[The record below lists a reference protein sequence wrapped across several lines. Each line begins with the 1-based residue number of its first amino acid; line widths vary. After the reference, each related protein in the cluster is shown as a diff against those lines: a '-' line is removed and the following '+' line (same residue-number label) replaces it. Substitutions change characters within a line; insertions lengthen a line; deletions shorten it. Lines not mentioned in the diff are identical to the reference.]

1 MLWATQAPL
10 RSEVS
15 VPSAVAYFLESLAFM
30 VLSRSEHFYCLQ
42 PSTLLNLYLLLSLL
56 FDFIRIRTLLN
67 MGYYS
72 LIVSLLAADMAIKL
86 CLLFLEG
93 KSKRAFFS
101 NADSERP
108 RQETSGIFNRSVF
121 WWLNSLFL
129 AGTPVSTKRARTVL
143 TCFRIQESVGSRRPL
158 LPGRRNSLG
167 DAHYQFRKKVGI
179 DTKCTEA
186 QAGQGH
192 LLVIAAPIYASCFTQ
207 FTGNGTYFCSTIS
220 CKRHVRL
227 HCINL

>member
-1 MLWATQAPL
+1 MTFLVILRFALLVLWITQAPL

-30 VLSRSEHFYCLQ
+30 VLSRSEHFYCLR
-42 PSTLLNLYLLLSLL
+42 PSTLLSLYLLISLV

-93 KSKRAFFS
+93 KNKRAFFS

-129 AGTPVSTKRARTVL
+129 TGMPISSIRARVAL
-143 TCFRIQESVGSRRPL
+143 TNFRI
-158 LPGRRNSLG
+158 
-167 DAHYQFRKKVGI
+167 
-179 DTKCTEA
+179 
-186 QAGQGH
+186 
-192 LLVIAAPIYASCFTQ
+192 
-207 FTGNGTYFCSTIS
+207 
-220 CKRHVRL
+220 
-227 HCINL
+227 

>member
-1 MLWATQAPL
+1 MLWITQAPL

-15 VPSAVAYFLESLAFM
+15 VPSAVAYFLESFAFM
-30 VLSRSEHFYCLQ
+30 VLSRCEHFYCLR
-42 PSTLLNLYLLLSLL
+42 PSTLLNLYLLLSLV

-108 RQETSGIFNRSVF
+108 RQETSGILNRSVF

-129 AGTPVSTKRARTVL
+129 TGMRVFIKTARTAL
-143 TCFRIQESVGSRRPL
+143 TDFRIQESVGSGRSLPSRR
-158 LPGRRNSLG
+158 RDSLG
-167 DAHYQFRKKVGI
+167 ATHQQF
-179 DTKCTEA
+179 
-186 QAGQGH
+186 
-192 LLVIAAPIYASCFTQ
+192 
-207 FTGNGTYFCSTIS
+207 
-220 CKRHVRL
+220 
-227 HCINL
+227 